1 MKIKINSKKRLVIV
15 MVLACSLFLCLIFR
29 IGYLQLIKG
38 EWLSTK
44 AAEQQTREIPIEAK
58 RGTIYDTNM
67 KELAVSVTKYT
78 VWCKPVEVKDAK
90 KTSEQLSKIL
100 DEDYDD
106 IYKKVNKK
114 KMALVK
120 VKRWIDDKT
129 ANKVTKAGLS
139 GIWVAE
145 DNQRYYPYGNFA
157 SYVLGHTSSDSS
169 GVAGIELKYD
179 GVLKGTAG
187 KLVVSTDA
195 AGKEIPQ
202 GSEQYYEPTTGNG
215 LVLTIDEVIQ
225 HYCEKAAQ
233 KAYEENNATKV
244 TIIAMDPKTGDIKA
258 MVKKPDYNPNTPT
271 KAIYPYYEKILEE
284 CKDDD
289 KKTMAAYSN
298 MWRNTAIS
306 DTYEPGSTFKLI
318 TSSAGLEEG
327 VVKQNDKFTCNGSV
341 TVEGSKIKCWRSYR
355 PHGAETF
362 KQGVQNSCNPVFVE
376 VGRRLGVSKMYNYI
390 DAFGLNKKTNI
401 DLPGEAGSILYKE
414 KDVGPVEL
422 ATISFGQSISVT
434 PIQLITSVCSI
445 VNDGNRMQPRLVK
458 AYTDNKGNI
467 TKGLDPVKVKQVI
480 SKETSAQ
487 MREIM
492 ESVVTDGGG
501 KIAYLPGYR
510 LGGKTGTAQKV
521 INGTYAQGH
530 YVCSFVGMAPAD
542 DPQIV
547 VLAIVDEP
555 TGVMA
560 FGSTTAGPIIKE
572 VMSNTLKYLDV
583 EHKYTEEEKAEN
595 VKTKVKVPDVRGLTI
610 EEATKVL
617 EEAKLEANIDN
628 DVDIKKGTVIKDM
641 FPKPG
646 VSVNE
651 GSLISIYFDN

>member
-542 DPQIV
+542 DPQI
-547 VLAIVDEP
+547 LAIVDEP

-583 EHKYTEEEKAEN
+583 EPKYTEEEKAEN

>member
-1 MKIKINSKKRLVIV
+1 
-15 MVLACSLFLCLIFR
+15 
-29 IGYLQLIKG
+29 
-38 EWLSTK
+38 
-44 AAEQQTREIPIEAK
+44 
-58 RGTIYDTNM
+58 
-67 KELAVSVTKYT
+67 
-78 VWCKPVEVKDAK
+78 
-90 KTSEQLSKIL
+90 
-100 DEDYDD
+100 
-106 IYKKVNKK
+106 
-114 KMALVK
+114 MALVK

-318 TSSAGLEEG
+318 TAAIGLENGTLDPIEIKTING
-327 VVKQNDKFTCNGSV
+327 REWQKDSSWGNYHIRRINAQTNVALKEAVKYSDNIYFGMNALEMGS
-341 TVEGSKIKCWRSYR
+341 EALIK
-355 PHGAETF
+355 GAEQFTIGTDLAIGYPI
-362 KQGVQNSCNPVFVE
+362 KQSQISNNGTLNRDILLADTGYGQGEIMVSTLNMALAYSALSNSGNIMAPTLILTDNHQPSVLKESVISTQNLSI
-376 VGRRLGVSKMYNYI
+376 LQ
-390 DAFGLNKKTNI
+390 DAFSAVVEDSDGTGHLAKI
-401 DLPGEAGSILYKE
+401 DGIK
-414 KDVGPVEL
+414 L
-422 ATISFGQSISVT
+422 A
-434 PIQLITSVCSI
+434 
-445 VNDGNRMQPRLVK
+445 
-458 AYTDNKGNI
+458 
-467 TKGLDPVKVKQVI
+467 
-480 SKETSAQ
+480 
-487 MREIM
+487 
-492 ESVVTDGGG
+492 
-501 KIAYLPGYR
+501 
-510 LGGKTGTAQKV
+510 GKTGTAEIKSSQGETGSE
-521 INGTYAQGH
+521 NGWFIATDLDSSNVSIAMVVEDVQEG
-530 YVCSFVGMAPAD
+530 VGTLG
-542 DPQIV
+542 V
-547 VLAIVDEP
+547 VSMV
-555 TGVMA
+555 
-560 FGSTTAGPIIKE
+560 KE
-572 VMSNTLKYLDV
+572 VLLDYLK
-583 EHKYTEEEKAEN
+583 
-595 VKTKVKVPDVRGLTI
+595 
-610 EEATKVL
+610 
-617 EEAKLEANIDN
+617 
-628 DVDIKKGTVIKDM
+628 
-641 FPKPG
+641 
-646 VSVNE
+646 
-651 GSLISIYFDN
+651 

>member
-542 DPQIV
+542 DPKIV

-583 EHKYTEEEKAEN
+583 EPKYTEEEKAEN